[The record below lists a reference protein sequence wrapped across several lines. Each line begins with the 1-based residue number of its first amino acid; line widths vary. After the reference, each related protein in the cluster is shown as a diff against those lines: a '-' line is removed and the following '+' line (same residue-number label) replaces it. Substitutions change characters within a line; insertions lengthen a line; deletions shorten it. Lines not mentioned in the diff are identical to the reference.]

1 MLRAQQALKQYSRVE
16 SSSKAYCGS
25 AYDLTKMLFNG
36 CLKSLTLTVF
46 HINHKNYAG
55 KATELSRS
63 LAIING
69 LQDCLDLE
77 KGGDLAHNLNDLYL
91 YMGKTLRESSVS
103 NDIVR
108 IEHIHELLKEV
119 SVGWEAMPL
128 ESRR

>member
-1 MLRAQQALKQYSRVE
+1 MLRAQQALKQYSSVE

-91 YMGKTLRESSVS
+91 YMGKTLLESSVS
-103 NDIVR
+103 NDISR

-128 ESRR
+128 DSRR

>member
-1 MLRAQQALKQYSRVE
+1 MFPARV
-16 SSSKAYCGS
+16 
-25 AYDLTKMLFNG
+25 FNG

-103 NDIVR
+103 NDIGR
-108 IEHIHELLKEV
+108 IAHIHELLKEV

>member
-1 MLRAQQALKQYSRVE
+1 MLRAQQALKQYRSVE
-16 SSSKAYCGS
+16 SSSKAYCSS

-103 NDIVR
+103 NDIGR
-108 IEHIHELLKEV
+108 IAHIHELLKEV

>member
-1 MLRAQQALKQYSRVE
+1 MLRAQQALKQYSSVE
-16 SSSKAYCGS
+16 RSTQAYCGS

-77 KGGDLAHNLNDLYL
+77 NGGDLAQNLDALYR
-91 YMGKTLRESSVS
+91 YIRKTLLESSVS
-103 NDIVR
+103 NDIGR
-108 IEHIHELLKEV
+108 IEHVQELLKEV
-119 SVGWEAMPL
+119 SLGWEAMPV

>member
-1 MLRAQQALKQYSRVE
+1 MLRAQQALKQYSSVE

-36 CLKSLTLTVF
+36 CLKALTLTVF
-46 HINHKNYAG
+46 HIKHKNYAG
-55 KATELSRS
+55 KATEMSRS

-91 YMGKTLRESSVS
+91 YMGKTLLESSVS
-103 NDIVR
+103 NDISR

-128 ESRR
+128 DSRR

>member
-1 MLRAQQALKQYSRVE
+1 MLRAQQALKQYSSVE
-16 SSSKAYCGS
+16 SISKAYSGS

-46 HINHKNYAG
+46 HINHNNYAG
-55 KATELSRS
+55 KSRELSRS

-77 KGGDLAHNLNDLYL
+77 KGGDLADNLNNLYL

-103 NDIVR
+103 NDISR

>member
-1 MLRAQQALKQYSRVE
+1 MLRAQKALKQYSSVE
-16 SSSKAYCGS
+16 SISKAYSGS

-103 NDIVR
+103 NDISR

>member
-1 MLRAQQALKQYSRVE
+1 MLRAQQALKQYSSVE

-103 NDIVR
+103 NDIGR
-108 IEHIHELLKEV
+108 IAHIHELLKEV

>member
-1 MLRAQQALKQYSRVE
+1 MLRAQKALKQYSSVE
-16 SSSKAYCGS
+16 ASSQAYCSS
-25 AYDLTKMLFNG
+25 AYDLTKMLFSG

-46 HINHKNYAG
+46 HIKQKNYAG

-77 KGGDLAHNLNDLYL
+77 NGGDLAQNLDALYL

-103 NDIVR
+103 NDIGR

-119 SVGWEAMPL
+119 SLGWEAMPV

>member
-1 MLRAQQALKQYSRVE
+1 MLRAQQALKQYSSVE

-91 YMGKTLRESSVS
+91 YMGKTLLESSVT
-103 NDIVR
+103 NDISR

>member
-1 MLRAQQALKQYSRVE
+1 MLRAQQALKQYSSVE
-16 SSSKAYCGS
+16 NSSKAYCGS

-103 NDIVR
+103 NDIGR
-108 IEHIHELLKEV
+108 IAHIHELLKEV

>member
-1 MLRAQQALKQYSRVE
+1 MLRAHQALKQYSSVE
-16 SSSKAYCGS
+16 NSSKAYCGS

-46 HINHKNYAG
+46 HIKHKNYAG

-77 KGGDLAHNLNDLYL
+77 NGGDLAQNLDSLYQ
-91 YMGKTLRESSVS
+91 YMGKTLRESSIS
-103 NDIVR
+103 NDISR

-119 SVGWEAMPL
+119 SLGWAAMPI

>member
-1 MLRAQQALKQYSRVE
+1 MLRAQQALKQYSSVE
-16 SSSKAYCGS
+16 SISKAYSGS

-46 HINHKNYAG
+46 HINHNNYAG
-55 KATELSRS
+55 KSRELSRS

-77 KGGDLAHNLNDLYL
+77 KGGDLAHNLNNLYL
-91 YMGKTLRESSVS
+91 YMGKTLRESSVT
-103 NDIVR
+103 NDISR
-108 IEHIHELLKEV
+108 IDHIHELLKEV

>member
-1 MLRAQQALKQYSRVE
+1 MLRAQQALKQYSSVE

-69 LQDCLDLE
+69 L
-77 KGGDLAHNLNDLYL
+77 
-91 YMGKTLRESSVS
+91 
-103 NDIVR
+103 
-108 IEHIHELLKEV
+108 
-119 SVGWEAMPL
+119 
-128 ESRR
+128 